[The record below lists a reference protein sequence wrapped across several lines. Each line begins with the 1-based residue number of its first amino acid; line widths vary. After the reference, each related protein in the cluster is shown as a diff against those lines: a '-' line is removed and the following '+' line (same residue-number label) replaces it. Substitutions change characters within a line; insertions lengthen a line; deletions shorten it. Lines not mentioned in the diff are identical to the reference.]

1 MLARSKDNSRAA
13 LLLLSKCNYDGSA
26 IAFYY
31 SVLQRM
37 MYALNEAEKR
47 PLAYEHQNP
56 LKDEPHHKI
65 LQEVINRIGNKKQE
79 DDFEELFEELL
90 KLRKKADYSS
100 DSISQEECAQ
110 CRGLYDKLLARL
122 DNFFPVKVGKK

>member
-1 MLARSKDNSRAA
+1 MLARSKDNGRAA

-37 MYALNEAEKR
+37 MYTLNEAEKR
-47 PLAYEHQNP
+47 PLAYEYQNL
-56 LKDEPHHKI
+56 LKDELHHKI

-79 DDFEELFEELL
+79 DDFEELFEELFN
-90 KLRKKADYSS
+90 LRKKADYSS

-110 CRGLYDKLLARL
+110 CRELYDILMAKL
-122 DNFFPVKVGKK
+122 NKFFPVIAA